1 MPHIKLQPEMP
12 GIIALFDFN
21 PETAKPLCELAE
33 ILLRGPSSLS
43 QGERELIAAYV
54 SLKNECTFCHNS
66 HLAAARA
73 GLGAKA
79 SLAAE
84 VMKDPERSSVSPK
97 LKALI
102 KIAGKVCESGTAVT
116 SEVIKQAR
124 DVGAT
129 DREIHDTVLTAAA
142 FCMYNRY
149 VDGLATL
156 SPPAGSSAYD
166 SMGKRLVD
174 EGYRR

>member
-1 MPHIKLQPEMP
+1 MPHIKLHPEMP

-66 HLAAARA
+66 HPAAARVW
-73 GLGAKA
+73 LGAKA

-84 VMKDPERSSVSPK
+84 VMKDPERSSVGPK
-97 LKALI
+97 NGL
-102 KIAGKVCESGTAVT
+102 
-116 SEVIKQAR
+116 
-124 DVGAT
+124 
-129 DREIHDTVLTAAA
+129 RER
-142 FCMYNRY
+142 NGRY
-149 VDGLATL
+149 I
-156 SPPAGSSAYD
+156 
-166 SMGKRLVD
+166 
-174 EGYRR
+174 